1 MKKHLLAILITASL
15 LVSPVVAADE
25 NMDIPANAQNTGS
38 HDILVEALTQAG
50 LVSALQQEGP
60 YTVFA
65 PTDAAFADAGIDLST
80 FDTDEENSTLSDILL
95 YHVVLGSVNASDVTD
110 GMTAQALNGDDL
122 TFSVTDGAVK

>member
-80 FDTDEENSTLSDILL
+80 FDTDEENLQQEQEDEARRPSSTN
-95 YHVVLGSVNASDVTD
+95 HG
-110 GMTAQALNGDDL
+110 
-122 TFSVTDGAVK
+122 